1 MPNILDFVRALLTD
15 TAEQER
21 FAEDARGYV
30 TEHGFADLSGE
41 DVAEA
46 IRRLTP
52 TLPDGMETPPPRP
65 EPEETELD
73 AAVRQLRFAISR
85 NSASRSGDLEPTV
98 TTVPVA
104 GRDRFAE
111 FGDEMAAIVR
121 NASEQVQGAITW
133 AENIQ
138 REAER
143 DAEAIREAA
152 EVDAQTVRG
161 QAERDAEAILQ
172 NARLQQAEAE
182 SALATAR
189 AKREEILA
197 AEHELRKQLEG
208 VQSVFQSLQHGD
220 VPHHDDNS

>member
-1 MPNILDFVRALLTD
+1 MPNILDFVRGLLTD
-15 TAEQER
+15 TEEQKR

-41 DVAEA
+41 DVTEA
-46 IRRLTP
+46 LRRLTP
-52 TLPDGMETPPPRP
+52 APRP
-65 EPEETELD
+65 EPGETELD
-73 AAVRQLRFAISR
+73 AAVRLLRFAISR
-85 NSASRSGDLEPTV
+85 SSANGPEHE
-98 TTVPVA
+98 VPA
-104 GRDRFAE
+104 TGRDRFAE

-121 NASEQVQGAITW
+121 NASAQVQAAVGR
-133 AENIQ
+133 AENIR

-152 EVDAQTVRG
+152 QVDAQTVRG
-161 QAERDAEAILQ
+161 QAERDGEAMLES
-172 NARLQQAEAE
+172 ARSKQAEAA
-182 SALATAR
+182 SALETAR

-220 VPHHDDNS
+220 VPYREENA

>member
-1 MPNILDFVRALLTD
+1 MPNILDFVRGLLTD
-15 TAEQER
+15 PEEQKR

-46 IRRLTP
+46 LRRLTP
-52 TLPDGMETPPPRP
+52 MPRP
-65 EPEETELD
+65 EPGETEFD
-73 AAVRQLRFAISR
+73 AAVRLLRFAISR
-85 NSASRSGDLEPTV
+85 SSANGPEPEGPTS
-98 TTVPVA
+98 
-104 GRDRFAE
+104 GRDRFAA

-121 NASEQVQGAITW
+121 NASEQVQAAVDR
-133 AENIQ
+133 AESIR

-152 EVDAQTVRG
+152 QVDAQTVRG
-161 QAERDAEAILQ
+161 QAERDAEGMLQ
-172 NARLQQAEAE
+172 SARSQQAEAA
-182 SALATAR
+182 SALETAR

-208 VQSVFQSLQHGD
+208 VQSVFQSLQHGE
-220 VPHHDDNS
+220 VPHHEES